1 MPHPLGLEL
10 LTVLGL
16 GPVEHVTLAADLGCT
31 AVSMGL
37 AQLPERFNPHG
48 YPAWSLREDAG
59 LRRELKAVLA
69 DRGVAISIAEG
80 LGVSSDID
88 ATDRAADMDVFA
100 DLGALRVNA
109 ADMGAERERAYDQFA
124 ILAGMAA
131 ERDMELSIEFCPI
144 FTIRSLPEALAAVR
158 HIGEG
163 KATVLIDS
171 MHFFRSGGKVREIAE
186 LDPALIGHVQLSDAP
201 RKGAKADDRGA
212 YMAEAMSGRMIPGQ
226 GELPM
231 REFVEALPRGQVLGL
246 EVPLMAA
253 AQNGRAVRDYVGEIV
268 KRTRELLV

>member
-1 MPHPLGLEL
+1 MGHPLGLEL
-10 LTVLGL
+10 LTVLGMD
-16 GPVEHVTLAADLGCT
+16 PVQHVTLAADLGCK

-37 AQLPERFNPHG
+37 SRLPERFNPHG

-59 LRRELKAVLA
+59 LLREVKAALT

-80 LGVSSDID
+80 LEVSSSVDPGECAPD
-88 ATDRAADMDVFA
+88 LDMFA
-100 DLGALRVNA
+100 ELGALRVRA
-109 ADMGAERERAYDQFA
+109 VDPGTERSRALDQLAVLAE
-124 ILAGMAA
+124 MAA
-131 ERDMELSIEFCPI
+131 QRGLEFSIEFSPAL
-144 FTIRSLPEALAAVR
+144 TIRTLDEALDAVR
-158 HIGEG
+158 HVGEG

-171 MHFFRSGGKVREIAE
+171 MHLFRSGGSVRQIAE

-201 RKGAKADDRGA
+201 RRGEGD
-212 YMAEAMSGRMIPGQ
+212 YMSEAVSGRMIPGQ

-246 EVPLMAA
+246 KVPLMAA
-253 AQNGRAVRDYVGEIV
+253 AASGRSARDYVGEIV

>member
-37 AQLPERFNPHG
+37 VQLPERFNPHG
-48 YPAWSLREDAG
+48 YPGWSLRDDAG

-69 DRGVAISIAEG
+69 DRGVSISIAEG
-80 LGVSSDID
+80 LGVSATLD
-88 ATDRAADMDVFA
+88 ATERAADMDLFA
-100 DLGALRVNA
+100 QLGALRVNA
-109 ADMGAERERAYDQFA
+109 VDMGVERARAFDQ
-124 ILAGMAA
+124 LATLAAMAGERGM
-131 ERDMELSIEFCPI
+131 EFSIEFCPA
-144 FTIRSLPEALAAVR
+144 FTIRSLAEALEAVR

-163 KATVLIDS
+163 QATVLIDS
-171 MHFFRSGGKVREIAE
+171 LHFFRSGGKVREIAE

-201 RKGAKADDRGA
+201 RKAEGD
-212 YMAEAMSGRMIPGQ
+212 YMIEAMSGRMIPGQ

-253 AQNGRAVRDYVGEIV
+253 AQSGRAVRDYVGEIV
-268 KRTRELLV
+268 TRTRELLV

>member
-37 AQLPERFNPHG
+37 VQLPERFNPHG
-48 YPAWSLREDAG
+48 HPAWSLREDAG
-59 LRRELKAVLA
+59 LRRELKAALA

-88 ATDRAADMDVFA
+88 ASARAADMDIFA

-109 ADMGAERERAYDQFA
+109 ADMGVERDRAYDQLA
-124 ILAGMAA
+124 TLAGMAA
-131 ERDMELSIEFCPI
+131 DRDMEFSIEFCPI
-144 FTIRSLPEALAAVR
+144 FTIRSLPEALEAVR

-201 RKGAKADDRGA
+201 RKGAKADDRAA
-212 YMAEAMSGRMIPGQ
+212 YMAEAMAGRMIPGQ

>member
-37 AQLPERFNPHG
+37 ARLPERFNPHG
-48 YPAWSLREDAG
+48 YRAWSLREDAG
-59 LRRELKAVLA
+59 LRRELKAALA

-80 LGVSSDID
+80 LGVSADIE
-88 ATDRAADMDVFA
+88 AADRAADMDIFA

-109 ADMGAERERAYDQFA
+109 ADMGIERDRAYDQLA
-124 ILAGMAA
+124 ILADMAA
-131 ERDMELSIEFCPI
+131 ERGMEFSIEFCPV
-144 FTIRSLPEALAAVR
+144 FTIRSLPEALEAVR

-171 MHFFRSGGKVREIAE
+171 LHFFRSGGKVREIAE

-201 RKGAKADDRGA
+201 RKGAKADDRSA
-212 YMAEAMSGRMIPGQ
+212 YLTEAISGRMIPGQ

-253 AQNGRAVRDYVGEIV
+253 AQNGRAVQDYVGEIV